1 MEAEPGADEPPSPAV
16 HGREREVAALR
27 DAVAGARA
35 GRGAAVLVVGEPGM
49 GRTTLLAAA
58 AGAAGDFTVCR
69 MAGAVQEADV
79 VPAGLNRLLL
89 PLARWLDSLPTAQAR
104 LLAEVLAGRLPEGG
118 ELGVAM
124 ALLRLWEAAARTRP
138 LAVCV
143 DDAQFLDAVSLR
155 VLGCA
160 ARRLA
165 GLPVLVVLAADTG
178 SRAAA
183 ALEGARRID
192 LPQLA
197 PSAAARLLRE
207 RSAVPPDPATEA
219 ELLHL
224 AEGNPLALVELAAA
238 VDPGRAATPVLPAG
252 SRLRAHHRRRVQAL
266 SEAARTVVW
275 LALVGERLPV
285 RTLAAAAHGHGS
297 GGAGPSG
304 AHRALDEALRSGLVT
319 AVESDVGEPEVTVP
333 GRLLRTGLLAAMP
346 LAARQAAHAALAEV
360 LDGASVRL
368 LRAVHRLAAA
378 EVPSDALVRQ
388 LDEAAR
394 TARADGDPAASAGV
408 LERAAEVAT
417 HPDTRAR
424 WLVTAAADRLAAGEP
439 EQSRALLRRVLP
451 RCRTADTRGLRM
463 LVRGEIELRD
473 GVPASAY
480 RSLSSA
486 AGLFSPEERC
496 LRARALVL
504 AGEASCL
511 AGDFSGYFALAARA
525 ELARRSDDPAA
536 VRLVHDH
543 FAGMAATFR
552 GHHATAR
559 QSLRG
564 VIRTAR
570 ALCDPESL
578 VLASQAAYTLGE
590 AGRAHALAVAA
601 VHGARESGRA
611 LLVPG
616 ALVYQSLSALLLDR
630 YAAAEA
636 AALEGLRLAETTGQR
651 NVAVDHMAVLG
662 LLAALQGDRASA
674 ALRLGAAAHEVAARE
689 LGRPQAF
696 NCWVSA
702 CIDLVED
709 RPADAL
715 HRFRHMTAGTGQFN
729 PAVRAL
735 ATPHY
740 VEAASRCGQHAR
752 ALGALHAFES
762 WAAGSGSTTRLALAQ
777 RCHGLLAEDDT
788 VAEEHFRE
796 SLRLH
801 QHAHTA
807 LELAKTELFFAHRLR
822 RARKPGAARSLLR
835 EALTIFRQFDARP
848 WADRATAELR
858 AAGETVGPAAPRGKA
873 ELTAQQMRISALVA
887 EGATNREIADRL
899 VLSTRTVDY
908 HLRNIFA
915 RLGVRSRVELAA
927 LFR

>member
-1 MEAEPGADEPPSPAV
+1 M
-16 HGREREVAALR
+16 LR
-27 DAVAGARA
+27 AAVAGARA
-35 GRGAAVLVVGEPGM
+35 GRGAAVLVAGEPGT
-49 GRTTLLAAA
+49 GRTALLTAAA
-58 AGAAGDFTVCR
+58 HLADGFTVHR
-69 MAGAVQEADV
+69 MAGIAQEADL
-79 VPAGLNRLLL
+79 VPAGLHRLLL
-89 PLARWLDSLPTAQAR
+89 PLAPQLGSLPKAPAR
-104 LLAEVLAGRLPEGG
+104 LLAEVLSGRLPEAG
-118 ELGVAM
+118 ELGIGVALRQ
-124 ALLRLWEAAARTRP
+124 LLDAAARSRP
-138 LAVCV
+138 LAWFV
-143 DDAQFLDAVSLR
+143 DDAQFLDEVSLR

-165 GLPVLVVLAADTG
+165 ELPVLVVLAADAG
-178 SRAAA
+178 SWAATV
-183 ALEGARRID
+183 LEGTHRID
-192 LPQLA
+192 LPPLA
-197 PSAAARLLRE
+197 PSAAACLLRD
-207 RSAVPPDPATEA
+207 RAAVPPDPATEA
-219 ELLHL
+219 ELVHL
-224 AEGNPLALVELAAA
+224 AEGSPLALVELATALRRGPAA
-238 VDPGRAATPVLPAG
+238 APHALPAG

-266 SEAARTVVW
+266 SDAARTTVW

-285 RTLAAAAHGHGS
+285 QALTAATRVCRTGVAGS
-297 GGAGPSG
+297 PGP
-304 AHRALDEALRSGLVT
+304 ARALDEALGSGLVT
-319 AVESDVGEPEVTVP
+319 VAENGAGVREVTVP
-333 GRLLRTGLLAAMP
+333 GRLLRASLCAEMSLAD
-346 LAARQAAHAALAEV
+346 RQAAHAALAEV
-360 LDGASVRL
+360 LDGDSVRL
-368 LRAVHRLAAA
+368 LRAVHRFAAA
-378 EVPSDALVRQ
+378 QAPSHELVRQ
-388 LDEAAR
+388 LDETAR
-394 TARADGDPAASAGV
+394 TARADGDPAASASV
-408 LERAAEVAT
+408 LERAAEVVA

-439 EQSRALLRRVLP
+439 ERSRALLRRVLP
-451 RCRTADTRGLRM
+451 RCPVAGTRGLRM
-463 LVRGEIELRD
+463 LVHGEIELRD
-473 GVPASAY
+473 GVPASACH
-480 RSLSSA
+480 SLSSA
-486 AGLFSPEERC
+486 AGLFSPAERS

-511 AGDFSGYFALAARA
+511 AGDFSAYFALAAQA
-525 ELARRSDDPAA
+525 ELARLADDPPT
-536 VRLVHDH
+536 VRLVYDH
-543 FAGMAATFR
+543 FTGMAATFR
-552 GHHATAR
+552 GQHAEARHH
-559 QSLRG
+559 LRG
-564 VIRTAR
+564 VIRTAA
-570 ALCDPESL
+570 ALRDPESL
-578 VLASQAAYTLGE
+578 ILASQAAYTLGE
-590 AGRAHALAVAA
+590 AGQAHALAVAA

-611 LLVPG
+611 GLVPG
-616 ALVYQSLSALLLDR
+616 GLVYQSLSALLLDR

-715 HRFRHMTAGTGQFN
+715 HRFRQMTAGTGQFN
-729 PAVRAL
+729 PAIRAL

-740 VEAASRCGQHAR
+740 VEAATRCGQRSR
-752 ALGALHAFES
+752 AAGALHAFES

-777 RCHGLLAEDDT
+777 RCHGLLAEDDS

-835 EALTIFRQFDARP
+835 EALTIFQQFDARP

-858 AAGETVGPAAPRGKA
+858 AAGDTVGPATSHAKT

-887 EGATNREIADRL
+887 QGATNREIADRL